1 LNRGTDSPSIKK
13 SRPMEEKECGDTLK
27 KQINIYAL
35 WYSRIT
41 RPFTM
46 LSLTGILKKTD
57 MKITYFQDTDTLL
70 VNFNDNE
77 IDHTKDL
84 NENVLVELDKNGAVV
99 SMTIEHAQQ
108 QTEIQNFSF
117 NRVENKAV

>member
-1 LNRGTDSPSIKK
+1 
-13 SRPMEEKECGDTLK
+13 
-27 KQINIYAL
+27 
-35 WYSRIT
+35 
-41 RPFTM
+41 
-46 LSLTGILKKTD
+46 

-77 IDHTKDL
+77 ITHTKDL
-84 NENVLVELDKNGAVV
+84 NENVLVELDKNGTVV

-117 NRVENKAV
+117 NRVENKVV